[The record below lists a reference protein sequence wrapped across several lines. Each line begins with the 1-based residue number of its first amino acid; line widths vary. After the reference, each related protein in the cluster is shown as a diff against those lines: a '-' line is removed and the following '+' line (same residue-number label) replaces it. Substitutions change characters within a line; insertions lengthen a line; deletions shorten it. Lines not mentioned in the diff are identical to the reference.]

1 MSDGPDAA
9 AGAPAPGGMRDTATV
24 TFTVSGVERFGD
36 LGRLVGLADVEV
48 VVDGVAIAVRGV
60 RILQRPGGGLA
71 AEPPR
76 FRRPDGRWI
85 PSVGL
90 PRALSDAIAAAVLE
104 AYRG

>member
-1 MSDGPDAA
+1 MSES
-9 AGAPAPGGMRDTATV
+9 ATV
-24 TFTVSGVERFGD
+24 TFAVFGMERFSG
-36 LGRLVGLADVEV
+36 LGRLVGLAEVEV
-48 VVDGVAIAVRGV
+48 VVDGVPITVQGI

-76 FRRPDGRWI
+76 FRHPDGRWI

-90 PRALSDAIAAAVLE
+90 PQALSDAIAAAVLE